1 MSTDPFGL
9 RSVDPAALA
18 GRPGVKWQLHPG
30 RLAAWVADM
39 DFPVAPTITDR
50 LRSLIDR
57 GALGYPNWGGKPSP
71 AARAFVDRMATR
83 FGWGIGIDRVHDL
96 ADVLQ
101 GVRLA
106 VGMLTDPGD
115 AIALHLPAYHPFLH
129 TLRDMDRRLVPAPFD
144 LDELA
149 EVLRRERPRAMIL
162 CHPQNPTG
170 HVFGRAELER
180 LGALAI
186 EHDLIIISD
195 EIHSDLVYA
204 PNTHIPFA
212 SISAEVE
219 ARTITVTSASKA
231 FNLAGLR
238 WAVMH
243 VGVES
248 FDAELRSYPDH
259 WFGGANLF
267 AVEAAL
273 GAWTEGDAWLA
284 AVMDVLDE
292 NRQRLVDLV
301 SRHLPGVSYTP
312 PAATYLAWLDC
323 SVLGDGDT
331 PHEVFRERGVE
342 VSPGLQFGTSG
353 AGHVRLNFA
362 TSPAVLERI
371 VAVMGASAT

>member
-1 MSTDPFGL
+1 MGCQS
-9 RSVDPAALA
+9 
-18 GRPGVKWQLHPG
+18 
-30 RLAAWVADM
+30 
-39 DFPVAPTITDR
+39 
-50 LRSLIDR
+50 
-57 GALGYPNWGGKPSP
+57 
-71 AARAFVDRMATR
+71 
-83 FGWGIGIDRVHDL
+83 DRVHDL

-115 AIALHLPAYHPFLH
+115 AIAFHLPAYHPFLH

-170 HVFGRAELER
+170 HVFDRAELER

-212 SISAEVE
+212 SISAAVE
-219 ARTITVTSASKA
+219 ARTITVTSAWKA
-231 FNLAGLR
+231 FKLAGLS
-238 WAVMH
+238 WGVMH

-248 FDAELRSYPDH
+248 FDADLRSYPDH
-259 WFGGANLF
+259 WFGGANLC

-284 AVMDVLDE
+284 AVMDVLDDFVGSVSGDITVVTTIVPPLQAAAE
-292 NRQRLVDLV
+292 AAVVDELN
-301 SRHLPGVSYTP
+301 GK
-312 PAATYLAWLDC
+312 
-323 SVLGDGDT
+323 GKK
-331 PHEVFRERGVE
+331 FGVE
-342 VSPGLQFGTSG
+342 QGAFVAMRPDGAIRALVGGRNYADSQFNRWRR
-353 AGHVRLNFA
+353 HIQR
-362 TSPAVLERI
+362 RI
-371 VAVMGASAT
+371 CYRCRSAHTCRHCCRS